1 MSFDQ
6 LMEHAIIRFMGLGNR
21 FFKIAKSYLNSAA
34 DSLGDEMDEW
44 ADKWDKGE
52 FTEEMVNR
60 LKAIKQRTQNSAGRP
75 EQYSDEEIERILSEN
90 LNEETFKSSTSN
102 QNRRSSTKNNSQHK
116 LDNAYKRLGVKP
128 TDPFQAIEKAY
139 KKQLMKFHPD
149 RFPDDKSKIQS
160 ATKLSQMISEAFE
173 TIKTARGK

>member
-1 MSFDQ
+1 MS
-6 LMEHAIIRFMGLGNR
+6 LGDR

-34 DSLGDEMDEW
+34 DSLGDEMDDL
-44 ADKWDKGE
+44 ADKWGKGE

-60 LKAIKQRTQNSAGRP
+60 LKAIKGKAQKSENMRD
-75 EQYSDEEIERILSEN
+75 EFSDEEIEKILSDN
-90 LNEETFKSSTSN
+90 LGEEIFKSSTNSKSK
-102 QNRRSSTKNNSQHK
+102 QTSTKNNFEHK
-116 LDNAYKRLGVKP
+116 LNNAYKRLGVKP
-128 TDPFQAIEKAY
+128 SDPFSIIEKAY

>member
-1 MSFDQ
+1 MS
-6 LMEHAIIRFMGLGNR
+6 LGDR

-34 DSLGDEMDEW
+34 DSLGDEMDDL
-44 ADKWDKGE
+44 ADKWGKGE

-60 LKAIKQRTQNSAGRP
+60 LKAIKGKAQKSENMRD
-75 EQYSDEEIERILSEN
+75 EFSDEEIEKILSDN
-90 LNEETFKSSTSN
+90 LGEEIFKSSTNS
-102 QNRRSSTKNNSQHK
+102 QSKRTSTKNNFEHK
-116 LDNAYKRLGVKP
+116 LNNAYKRLGVKP
-128 TDPFQAIEKAY
+128 SDPFSIIEKAY